1 MYARSSAQ
9 SPLPPAAHVQTEKQ
23 CQHRNNDNPSRGNY
37 APQAC
42 SGSSGGHSY
51 WSSRGS
57 PQASKVDIQISG
69 RLVPVPRFFL
79 QALQDTAESRASERR
94 GRDDSKSLTIP
105 IPSSLQRGTWR
116 FSAPLSHL
124 DTAPPSTGAS

>member
-51 WSSRGS
+51 WSSRGG
-57 PQASKVDIQISG
+57 PQAPKVDIQISG
-69 RLVPVPRFFL
+69 RLVPVSRFFL
-79 QALQDTAESRASERR
+79 PTLSATAESRAPDRT
-94 GRDDSKSLTIP
+94 GPGGPKSLTIP
-105 IPSSLQRGTWR
+105 TPS
-116 FSAPLSHL
+116 P
-124 DTAPPSTGAS
+124 